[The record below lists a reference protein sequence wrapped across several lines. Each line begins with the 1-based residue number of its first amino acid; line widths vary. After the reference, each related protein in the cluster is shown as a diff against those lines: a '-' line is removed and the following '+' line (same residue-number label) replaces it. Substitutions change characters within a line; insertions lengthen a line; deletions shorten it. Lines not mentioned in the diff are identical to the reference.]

1 MKCNYLLTLL
11 GILGILF
18 SSVKV
23 SDAQMTVAKIDQQP
37 VEKQAENGIR
47 FFEGSWEQALAEA
60 KSTGKPI
67 FMDCYTSWCVPCK
80 MLATTVFTKKEVG
93 DYFNSHFI
101 NVKMDMESKEGK
113 TLNKQYEILG
123 YPTLLFIDGGG
134 NMFHRIV
141 GTTPAEILLKEAAR
155 ALDGNGYSVM
165 KKKYG

>member
-67 FMDCYTSWCVPCK
+67 FMDCYTSWCGPCK
-80 MLATTVFTKKEVG
+80 QLATEIFPQKIVG
-93 DYFNSHFI
+93 DFMNSKFV
-101 NVKMDMESKEGK
+101 NVKYDMEKE
-113 TLNKQYEILG
+113 EG
-123 YPTLLFIDGGG
+123 YGIQRG
-134 NMFHRIV
+134 
-141 GTTPAEILLKEAAR
+141 
-155 ALDGNGYSVM
+155 
-165 KKKYG
+165 

>member
-67 FMDCYTSWCVPCK
+67 FMDCYTSGVCLVKCWRQPCSRRK
-80 MLATTVFTKKEVG
+80 RSG
-93 DYFNSHFI
+93 I
-101 NVKMDMESKEGK
+101 
-113 TLNKQYEILG
+113 IL
-123 YPTLLFIDGGG
+123 
-134 NMFHRIV
+134 
-141 GTTPAEILLKEAAR
+141 TPISLT
-155 ALDGNGYSVM
+155 
-165 KKKYG
+165 

>member
-60 KSTGKPI
+60 KSTGKRYLWVVTPLGVCLVKCWRQPCSRRKRSGIILTPI
-67 FMDCYTSWCVPCK
+67 SLT
-80 MLATTVFTKKEVG
+80 
-93 DYFNSHFI
+93 
-101 NVKMDMESKEGK
+101 
-113 TLNKQYEILG
+113 
-123 YPTLLFIDGGG
+123 
-134 NMFHRIV
+134 
-141 GTTPAEILLKEAAR
+141 
-155 ALDGNGYSVM
+155 
-165 KKKYG
+165 

>member
-1 MKCNYLLTLL
+1 
-11 GILGILF
+11 
-18 SSVKV
+18 
-23 SDAQMTVAKIDQQP
+23 
-37 VEKQAENGIR
+37 
-47 FFEGSWEQALAEA
+47 
-60 KSTGKPI
+60 
-67 FMDCYTSWCVPCK
+67 MDCYTSWCVPCK

-141 GTTPAEILLKEAAR
+141 GTTPAEILLKEAALPWTGMDI
-155 ALDGNGYSVM
+155 A
-165 KKKYG
+165 